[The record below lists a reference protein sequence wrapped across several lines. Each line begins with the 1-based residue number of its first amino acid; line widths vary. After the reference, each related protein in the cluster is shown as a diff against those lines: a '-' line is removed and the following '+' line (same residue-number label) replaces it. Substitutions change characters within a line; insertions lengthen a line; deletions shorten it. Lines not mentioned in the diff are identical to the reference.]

1 MSEQVVE
8 GAEQAADP
16 DETSEEDTDEQPEIS
31 EDEFADV
38 DLDAVSERAEEE
50 AGADADDEEADSE
63 AADEE
68 SDEAADSGAERAEPS
83 GESWGDMYVGTLT
96 TLSNAAIEEH
106 GKPDAEQIDES
117 LARQLHLDEYMD
129 DLMAK
134 HGKREEMPPEQALL
148 LSTSMFLVM
157 VLGTKTE
164 LPSKVLEEFDF

>member
-8 GAEQAADP
+8 GAEQADDP
-16 DETSEEDTDEQPEIS
+16 DETSEEDTDEQPEI
-31 EDEFADV
+31 EADEFADV
-38 DLDAVSERAEEE
+38 DLDAVAERAEEE
-50 AGADADDEEADSE
+50 AGADTTDDEAE
-63 AADEE
+63 
-68 SDEAADSGAERAEPS
+68 DEAGDEDAESGPESAEPS

-106 GKPDAEQIDES
+106 GKPDAEKIDES